1 MRNIF
6 KMLVLGVVI
15 IGVLVCVSGV
25 YIVWVTGKER
35 QARTY
40 RLSYRQLQSLLEA
53 VEDSKSHNGVWPSN
67 MEQIVNSNIQ
77 LSGQM
82 QDSYG
87 HAIILIPYSE
97 KTGCGAVVSYG
108 RDGRPGGDKMF
119 DQDIELRFPTNTD
132 TNAQWNRQVGK
143 RVCLED

>member
-1 MRNIF
+1 
-6 KMLVLGVVI
+6 
-15 IGVLVCVSGV
+15 
-25 YIVWVTGKER
+25 
-35 QARTY
+35 
-40 RLSYRQLQSLLEA
+40 
-53 VEDSKSHNGVWPSN
+53 